1 MNIDQ
6 AKQEFV
12 QTWGKLG
19 GEWGI
24 NRTMAQLHA
33 LLLVS
38 EPLNTD
44 EIMAQLK
51 ISRGNAHMNLKALM
65 EWGLISKEIR
75 SGVRSEYFSAE
86 KDVWEVAR
94 TIAIQRRKRELD
106 PLMKALERLLEV
118 DESKKGSERET
129 REFKKLVQDILSLG
143 KKSNT
148 LLDLVLKLDQVSFFK
163 PILQLIRR

>member
-1 MNIDQ
+1 VDVDQ

-38 EPLNTD
+38 KPLNTD

-75 SGVRSEYFSAE
+75 PGVRSEYFSAE

-94 TIAIQRRKRELD
+94 AIAIQRRKRELD

-143 KKSNT
+143 KKGNT
-148 LLDLVLKLDQVSFFK
+148 LLDLVLKFDQVSFFK
-163 PILQLIRR
+163 PILQLIRK

>member
-1 MNIDQ
+1 
-6 AKQEFV
+6 
-12 QTWGKLG
+12 
-19 GEWGI
+19 
-24 NRTMAQLHA
+24 
-33 LLLVS
+33 
-38 EPLNTD
+38 
-44 EIMAQLK
+44 
-51 ISRGNAHMNLKALM
+51 MNLKALM